1 MSGPHVFVHLT
12 SATSLWKLHSRLLT
26 SRVLFDRASYALTL
40 ATKRFRATLTSKK
53 WTKPILTCRYM
64 ISLKKNFINVQY
76 VLIDK
81 IRLAGYSGNCTLKL
95 ILNLRRINLY
105 EKLKTSSTILVTQNC
120 ARSLIGNSTLYSD
133 KNLLRHWALRWTHDD
148 LTSYSCNHF

>member
-1 MSGPHVFVHLT
+1 MNQT
-12 SATSLWKLHSRLLT
+12 N
-26 SRVLFDRASYALTL
+26 FDLQIYDFLE
-40 ATKRFRATLTSKK
+40 
-53 WTKPILTCRYM
+53 
-64 ISLKKNFINVQY
+64 KNFINVQY

-133 KNLLRHWALRWTHDD
+133 KNLLRH
-148 LTSYSCNHF
+148 